1 MDTTLTL
8 KGRVGTDL
16 VTMKTSSNVRG
27 VRFRMAV
34 SQWRRNDDGSYQD
47 LGSRWYT
54 IRAWGKL
61 AQYVLASVHKG
72 DPVVVCGRPSAHAWV
87 NATGETMADLVITA
101 QVVGHDLNYGTARFY
116 KNGGDAP
123 ALVHHDQNGDAAQA
137 QPSVKDS
144 DFMTHQDTSAPHEE
158 PPSVFGAQYEDA
170 TGEEADNDQPD
181 PLDEESLVVF

>member
-16 VTMKTSSNVRG
+16 VTMKTSSNVMG

-34 SQWRRNDDGSYQD
+34 SQWRRTADGGYQD

-87 NATGETMADLVITA
+87 SGNGETMADLVITA

-123 ALVHHDQNGDAAQA
+123 AMVGHNENGEAAQEE
-137 QPSVKDS
+137 PSIS
-144 DFMTHQDTSAPHEE
+144 DTEFMTRQNSSLPQEE
-158 PPSVFGAQYEDA
+158 SPSVFGSRYEDA
-170 TGEEADNDQPD
+170 TSEDADNDQSD
-181 PLDEESLVVF
+181 TIDEDSLVVF